1 MPTPTLATAARR
13 LARTG
18 ATTRATRG
26 AHALALRAARVES
39 SARAN
44 DALVARDED
53 VATLTLRARPDAR
66 PSAAGLLA
74 TLRPRDWA
82 LLEHAS
88 SRASFASAPSALVRR
103 ANGAMVVRMGPT
115 TTLVGPKCAYVFE
128 PATRVA
134 KNIVDTLRTWV
145 GERDAAEGS
154 AGAEARTVKD
164 FPLAALECALEASSR
179 YFEEKIFRLR
189 RLARHCVDEI
199 SSDLRG
205 DGKSGI
211 VTGGSLN
218 YNAAQWQ
225 KLPPIRRAIKEFE
238 QDAREASEALNAAMT
253 TTNLVPTPMD
263 VVFDEK
269 AAEERNDA
277 VTDVLASHARRLAA
291 VGGLVREL
299 SADLDSA
306 RELWELQLDGDRNR
320 TVQMNFRATVFAL
333 SAAVAAVP
341 AGLGGMNMP
350 HGLETAPIGVFWSV
364 AGGILIG
371 STAVWYAFMRRFRK
385 AGELTSARAGELA
398 SMQYILGNLDSL
410 DNAFSGVDGSSVTRE
425 ALRDV
430 MRTEAGNV
438 GAPSETEVFDLL
450 FRIFDTDRSRAIDN
464 AEWRRSE

>member
-13 LARTG
+13 LARAG

-320 TVQMNFRATVFAL
+320 TVQMNFRASCL
-333 SAAVAAVP
+333 RPLRRRSR
-341 AGLGGMNMP
+341 G
-350 HGLETAPIGVFWSV
+350 
-364 AGGILIG
+364 AGGSRRHEYAARLGNRADWSILERRWRYPHRFHCGLVRVHAQIPQG
-371 STAVWYAFMRRFRK
+371 RRAHERARGRASVDAVYSRESRFARRRLFR
-385 AGELTSARAGELA
+385 RRR
-398 SMQYILGNLDSL
+398 ILGDSRG
-410 DNAFSGVDGSSVTRE
+410 ASRRHAHRSRERRGAERDGS
-425 ALRDV
+425 
-430 MRTEAGNV
+430 
-438 GAPSETEVFDLL
+438 
-450 FRIFDTDRSRAIDN
+450 I
-464 AEWRRSE
+464 